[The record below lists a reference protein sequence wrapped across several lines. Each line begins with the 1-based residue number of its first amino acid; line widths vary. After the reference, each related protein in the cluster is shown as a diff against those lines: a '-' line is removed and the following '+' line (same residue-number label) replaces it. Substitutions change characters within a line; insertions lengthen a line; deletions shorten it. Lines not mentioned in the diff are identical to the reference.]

1 MLEYKERFLI
11 SYEILFEDNDILA
24 VNKLAPMP
32 VLPDKT
38 KDLDLQT
45 LLQREHASCQK
56 FLEAVHRIDRRTS
69 GIVVFAK
76 SPRALRILDIA
87 FKNRAIHKTYL
98 ACLEKEPIPAAGIL
112 KHSIVFDTKRNISI
126 AISYDS
132 VEAARKRLP
141 ANTQLLDAEL
151 TYTMVYKSDRYF
163 FVTATPRTGRHH
175 QIRAQFAAMGWPIKG
190 DLKYGARRS
199 TQSGLLMLHAWK
211 IEIPH
216 PVSHELLTLSA
227 RFPTSEKLWTIF
239 DQNTTNN

>member
-1 MLEYKERFLI
+1 MI

-32 VLPDKT
+32 VLRDKT

-45 LLQREHASCQK
+45 LLQREHASCKK

-69 GIVVFAK
+69 GIVIFAK
-76 SPRALRILDIA
+76 TPRALRILDEA
-87 FKNRAIHKTYL
+87 FKNRTIHKTYL
-98 ACLEKEPIPAAGIL
+98 ACLEKEPIPAEGIL
-112 KHSIVFDTKRNISI
+112 KHGIVFDKKRNVSI
-126 AISYDS
+126 AIPYDAL
-132 VEAARKRLP
+132 EAARRRLP
-141 ANTQLLDAEL
+141 ANTQVLDAEL
-151 TYTMVYKSDRYF
+151 SYTMIYKSDRYF
-163 FVTATPRTGRHH
+163 FVTAAPRTGRHH

-216 PVSHELLTLSA
+216 PISHEVLSLTA
-227 RFPTSEKLWTIF
+227 AFPPAEKLWTIF
-239 DQNTTNN
+239 SQNMPDTQTSQ